1 MRTHREVSIRKSIL
15 NEKIAKLDYELVN
28 NPNKIAYK
36 DEEKQY
42 ILDMM
47 SVELKTLR
55 WVLEHIG
62 IEPIKYK
69 L

>member
-1 MRTHREVSIRKSIL
+1 MRTHKEVSMRKSIL
-15 NEKIAKLDYELVN
+15 HQKMAKLDYELVN
-28 NPNKIAYK
+28 KPNKIAYK

-47 SVELKTLR
+47 SVELKTLC
-55 WVLEHIG
+55 WVLENMG
-62 IEPIKYK
+62 IEPIEYK

>member
-1 MRTHREVSIRKSIL
+1 MRTHKEVSLRKIIL
-15 NEKIAKLDYELVN
+15 SEQMAKLDYELTYT
-28 NPNKIAYK
+28 PN
-36 DEEKQY
+36 EEKQY

-55 WVLEHIG
+55 WVLENMG